1 MRHQVCNLSNGYL
14 AFETRG
20 EGIPLV
26 FIHGFSFDMRTWD
39 AQFEALSRY
48 FQVVRYDLRG
58 FGRSSLPTGA
68 YSHVEDLRALI
79 EFLSLSAPVLIGL
92 SLGANVA
99 LSCALDH
106 PRAIRGL
113 VLASS
118 GLPGFAWPEPRPPDA
133 AAAVAKSQ
141 GVEHARRFWL
151 AHPLFA
157 AARRSA
163 TTFARVRRMVE
174 EYSGWHWRNDNPV
187 AQSVVIERLSECV
200 TPTLVLSGGLDVP
213 GYRQIAAKL
222 SDDIPNAAL
231 LTFPDAGHV
240 LNEEDPA
247 GFSAAVL
254 GFVRRVAAPV
264 SNTVNL
270 PL

>member
-1 MRHQVCNLSNGYL
+1 MQRQSCKLNDGYL

-39 AQFEALSRY
+39 EQVEVLCRH

-58 FGRSSLPTGA
+58 FGRSSMPTGP

-79 EFLSLSAPVLIGL
+79 EFLSLSAPVLVGL
-92 SLGANVA
+92 SLGANIA

-106 PRAIRGL
+106 PHAVQGI

-118 GLPGFAWPEPRPPDA
+118 GLPGFAWSEPRPPDA

-141 GVEHARRFWL
+141 GVEQARQFWL
-151 AHPLFA
+151 NHPLFT
-157 AARRSA
+157 AARRSPIA
-163 TTFARVRRMVE
+163 FTRVRNMIE
-174 EYSGWHWRNDNPV
+174 DYSGWHWCHVNPAV
-187 AQSVVIERLSECV
+187 QAEVINRLSECL
-200 TPTLVLSGGLDVP
+200 TPTLVLSGDLDVR

-222 SDDIPNAAL
+222 SHDLPAATL

-240 LNEEDPA
+240 INEEDPA

-254 GFVRRVAAPV
+254 EFVRKIAVPV
-264 SNTVNL
+264 ST
-270 PL
+270 

>member
-1 MRHQVCNLSNGYL
+1 MQRQVCNLGDGYL

-20 EGIPLV
+20 EGVPLV

-39 AQFEALSRY
+39 AQVDVLSRY

-58 FGRSSLPTGA
+58 FGKSSVPTGA
-68 YSHVEDLRALI
+68 YSHVQDLRALI
-79 EFLSLSAPVLIGL
+79 EFLSLSSPVLIGL

-106 PRAIRGL
+106 PHAIRGL

-118 GLPGFAWPEPRPPDA
+118 GLPGSAWSEPRPPDA

-141 GVEHARRFWL
+141 GVEHARSFWL
-151 AHPLFA
+151 DHPLFA
-157 AARRSA
+157 AARRSP

-187 AQSVVIERLSECV
+187 ARAGIIDRLSECV

-213 GYRQIAAKL
+213 GYRQIAARL
-222 SDDIPNAAL
+222 SDDIPDAAL

-240 LNEEDPA
+240 LNEEEPE

-254 GFVRRVAAPV
+254 EFVRRVAVPV
-264 SNTVNL
+264 ST
-270 PL
+270 

>member
-1 MRHQVCNLSNGYL
+1 MQRQVCNLGDGYL

-20 EGIPLV
+20 EGVPLV

-39 AQFEALSRY
+39 AQVEALSRY

-58 FGRSSLPTGA
+58 FGRSSMPTGA
-68 YSHVEDLRALI
+68 YSHAQDLRALI
-79 EFLSLSAPVLIGL
+79 EFLSLSSPVLIGL

-99 LSCALDH
+99 LSYALDH

-118 GLPGFAWPEPRPPDA
+118 GLPGFAWSEPRPPDA

-141 GVEHARRFWL
+141 GVEHARQFWL
-151 AHPLFA
+151 DHPLFA
-157 AARRSA
+157 AVRRSPTA
-163 TTFARVRRMVE
+163 FARVRRMIE
-174 EYSGWHWRNDNPV
+174 EYSGWHWRHDNPV
-187 AQSVVIERLSECV
+187 APAGIDGRLSECAI
-200 TPTLVLSGGLDVP
+200 PTLVLSGDLDVP
-213 GYRQIAAKL
+213 GYREIAAKL
-222 SDDIPNAAL
+222 SHDISGAAL

-254 GFVRRVAAPV
+254 AFARRVAVPV
-264 SNTVNL
+264 ST
-270 PL
+270 